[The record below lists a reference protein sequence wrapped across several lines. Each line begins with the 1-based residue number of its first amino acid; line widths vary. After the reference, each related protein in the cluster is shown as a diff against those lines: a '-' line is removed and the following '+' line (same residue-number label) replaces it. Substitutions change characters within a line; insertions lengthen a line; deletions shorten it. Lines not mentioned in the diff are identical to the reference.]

1 MKKLGI
7 CSIASIAASTF
18 FAASVSAD
26 PVSIAIQGNVDPICQ
41 VTGLNPVNYQAG
53 ILNSGASL
61 STSISGLTVQCNYAS
76 GANVTLTSTNEGMKS
91 NSSTDVVHYTAT
103 LNMDTL
109 ADLSLDTSASKSATN
124 GYGGSTLLATGES
137 AALDIAVTG
146 TATYAGDYSD
156 TLTITIAQQ

>member
-7 CSIASIAASTF
+7 YSIAASAF

-41 VTGLNPVNYQAG
+41 VSGLGPVNYQAG
-53 ILNSGASL
+53 ILNSGATL
-61 STSISGLTVQCNYAS
+61 STSIPGLTVQCNYSS

-103 LNMDTL
+103 LNMATL
-109 ADLSLDTSASKSATN
+109 ADLTLDTSASKSSVGA
-124 GYGGSTLLATGES
+124 YSGSSLLATGET

-146 TATYAGDYSD
+146 AATYAGDYSD